1 MLRQALIRH
10 CSLAWPLI
18 LANAATP
25 LLGLADTAIAGHLSS
40 PAHLAAVVVGAELI
54 TLIFWS
60 CGFLRMGTT
69 GLIAQASG
77 REDTAEILSILSN
90 ALALAVVLGC
100 LLVGLWWLIEP
111 TLLELAN
118 PDPGIQ
124 AQLLDYLRI
133 RIWTAPIVLATYV
146 CSAYFIGQ
154 GMTRVTLALALG
166 VNIVNLCANYVLAI
180 QLELEIQG
188 IAFGTVFAECGGL
201 LVALGLI
208 SHRHWRRQIW
218 LQLRL
223 SGAKIRHM
231 LTLNLPLFLRT
242 LMLKAVFV
250 MLTLYAASLGA
261 TDAAALGLL
270 LILLSTAAYALDG
283 FAFASEIETGQS
295 VGRQESERLH
305 NSLWAGAITTGC
317 ATVVLI
323 VSYYFGAEA
332 LLSQLTLHALVAERA
347 ISLLPWLY
355 GILAILAGS
364 YWLDGVFI
372 GLLRP
377 LAMCAS
383 MFLAG
388 LAWLSGLWIFGTAH
402 LEQLLAA
409 FILFGSVRT
418 LSLGLQLPRALG
430 QSVH

>member
-1 MLRQALIRH
+1 
-10 CSLAWPLI
+10 
-18 LANAATP
+18 
-25 LLGLADTAIAGHLSS
+25 
-40 PAHLAAVVVGAELI
+40 
-54 TLIFWS
+54 
-60 CGFLRMGTT
+60 MGTT

-77 REDTAEILSILSN
+77 REDAAEILAILSN
-90 ALALAVVLGC
+90 ALALAVGLGC
-100 LLVGLWWLIEP
+100 LLVGLWWVIEP
-111 TLLELAN
+111 HLLDLAN

-133 RIWTAPIVLATYV
+133 RVWTAPIVLATYV

-154 GMTRVTLALALG
+154 GMTRITMALALG
-166 VNIVNLCANYVLAI
+166 MNIANLIANYVLAI
-180 QLELEIQG
+180 ELHLEIQG

-208 SHRHWRRQIW
+208 AHQHGGPRILARLH
-218 LQLRL
+218 LQA
-223 SGAKIRHM
+223 SQIRHM

-242 LMLKAVFV
+242 LILKAVFV
-250 MLTLYAASLGA
+250 MLTVQAASLGA
-261 TDAAALGLL
+261 TDAAALGLV

-295 VGRQESERLH
+295 IGRQDSERLIA
-305 NSLWAGAITTGC
+305 SLWAGALTTGF
-317 ATVVLI
+317 ATLLVI
-323 VSYYFGAEA
+323 SSYHLVADA
-332 LLSQLTLHALVAERA
+332 LMGQLTLHLAVSERA

-355 GILAILAGS
+355 GVLAVLAGS

-377 LAMCAS
+377 IAMCGS

-388 LAWLSGLWIFGTAH
+388 LAWLGGLWFFGTTQ

-409 FILFGSVRT
+409 FVLFGSVRT
-418 LSLGLQLPRALG
+418 LSLGLQLPHALT
-430 QSVH
+430 QSMR